1 MDEVKEKKRN
11 PKKRGPKDMK
21 QVVKHGREVQRRKR
35 ERPKRPKKRR
45 LKAKEDGETK
55 GYEGGG
61 QTWKRKEWL
70 TGWTRCE

>member
-1 MDEVKEKKRN
+1 M
-11 PKKRGPKDMK
+11 
-21 QVVKHGREVQRRKR
+21 VKHGREVQRRKR

-61 QTWKRKEWL
+61 QTWKRKERL